1 LALGSSDGPMATL
14 IDPRVAGIVAR
25 RISGEGARP
34 PETERIGRMRE
45 DLTEAVPYAEE
56 LVAEVAGIP
65 APAPVRWAMVGR
77 GDWAEANI
85 NGMSELIRPLVDRL
99 GGRLATMPKA
109 ARMMQTGVLSAE
121 VGLML
126 GYVSRRVL
134 GQYDLLVPEPDP
146 SIPRWKLARRPGGG
160 ASLYFVGS
168 NMVETTQRL
177 GFVPKDFSLWV
188 AVHEVTH
195 RFQFAGVP
203 WLRDAFFDLVRNYLA
218 SVEMDAKSFAGR
230 LAVAARKLVSRST
243 PEEERNPVY
252 LFATEEQRAL
262 LDRMQALMAVV
273 EGHGNYVMDVVGAR
287 VIPTFRR
294 MRDRFDKRREN
305 THLIARVINN
315 AIGLE
320 MKLRQYELG
329 QRFCETVVERDGPDA
344 LAHLWASPSN
354 LPSLEELK
362 SPDRWVTR
370 VA

>member
-1 LALGSSDGPMATL
+1 MASSL
-14 IDPRVAGIVAR
+14 IDARVAALVAR
-25 RISGEGARP
+25 RVSGEGARP
-34 PETERIGRMRE
+34 PDTYLTRRLER
-45 DLTEAVPYAEE
+45 DLQAAVPRAEE
-56 LVAEVAGIP
+56 LVAGVSGIP
-65 APAPVRWAMVGR
+65 APPPVHWAVVGR

-85 NGMSELIRPLVDRL
+85 TGMSTLIAPLADRL
-99 GGRLATMPKA
+99 GERMESIPKA
-109 ARMMQTGVLSAE
+109 ARLVQKGFLSAE
-121 VGLML
+121 VGVML

-134 GQYDLLVPEPDP
+134 GQYDLLVPEVDP
-146 SIPRWKLARRPGGG
+146 SLPKWKRARRPGGG

-168 NMVETTQRL
+168 NMVESSQRM
-177 GFVPKDFSLWV
+177 GFVPEDFSLWV

-203 WLRDAFFDLVRNYLA
+203 WLRTTFFDLVRTYLE

-230 LAVAARKLVSRST
+230 MVVAARKLVSRST
-243 PEEERNPVY
+243 PEEERNAVY
-252 LFATEEQRAL
+252 LFATEEQRTL

-273 EGHGNYVMDVVGAR
+273 EGHGNYVMDAVGAE

-305 THLIARVINN
+305 TNLIQRVINN

-329 QRFCETVVERDGPDA
+329 QRFCEAVASRGGDEA
-344 LAHLWASPSN
+344 LAHLWSDPSN
-354 LPSLEELK
+354 LPSLDELK
-362 SPDRWVTR
+362 TPERWVQR